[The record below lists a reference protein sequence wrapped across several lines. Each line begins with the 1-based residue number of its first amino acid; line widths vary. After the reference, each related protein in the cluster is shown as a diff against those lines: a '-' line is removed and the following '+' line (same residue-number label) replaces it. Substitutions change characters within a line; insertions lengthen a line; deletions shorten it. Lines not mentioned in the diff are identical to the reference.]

1 MIGKKRVSALVLCC
15 TLIMPTFYGT
25 ARSAPP
31 PPSSPPP
38 AEMATGITEI
48 PEWQARLELAR
59 LLSYE
64 KRYKESLAEY
74 EKVLKAKPDMG
85 AARMEMAKVLAWKGE
100 PDKALSIFQGMEAK
114 GLDDEARIALADI
127 YVIRKEY
134 SKAEPIYEDF
144 LTKHPND
151 HSVRI
156 RLADLLTW
164 AKQYDRAIVQFE
176 KILADRPDD
185 IQVRRQYGRVLGWAG
200 RREEAI
206 ANLRKTL
213 GK

>member
-1 MIGKKRVSALVLCC
+1 MIGRRKVSTLILCC
-15 TLIMPTFYGT
+15 MLTMPAFART

-31 PPSSPPP
+31 PSSSPPP
-38 AEMATGITEI
+38 AEVAGIAEI
-48 PEWQARLELAR
+48 QDWQVRLELAR

-64 KRYKESLAEY
+64 KRYREALAEY
-74 EKVLKAKPDMG
+74 EKVLKAKPKMVT
-85 AARMEMAKVLAWKGE
+85 ARMEMAKVLAWNGE
-100 PDKALSIFQGMEAK
+100 PDKALAIFQEIEAK
-114 GLDDEARIALADI
+114 GLDDEASLALADI

-134 SKAEPIYEDF
+134 SKAEPFYENF

-151 HSVRI
+151 HAVRI

-164 AKQYDRAIVQFE
+164 AKQYDRAIDQFE
-176 KILADRPDD
+176 KILAARPDD
-185 IQVRRQYGRVLGWAG
+185 IQVRRKYARVLGWAG

>member
-1 MIGKKRVSALVLCC
+1 MIGKKRVSALILCC
-15 TLIMPTFYGT
+15 LLTMPAFGGT

-31 PPSSPPP
+31 LPPPP
-38 AEMATGITEI
+38 AEIATGIAEI

-64 KRYKESLAEY
+64 KRYKEALAEY
-74 EKVLKAKPDMG
+74 EKVLQARPDLNT
-85 AARMEMAKVLAWKGE
+85 ARMEMAKVLAWKGE
-100 PDKALSIFQGMEAK
+100 PDKALSIFQGMEVK

-134 SKAEPIYEDF
+134 SKAEPLYGDF
-144 LTKHPND
+144 LAKHPND
-151 HSVRI
+151 HTVRI

-164 AKQYDRAIVQFE
+164 TKQYDRAITQFE

-185 IQVRRQYGRVLGWAG
+185 VQVRRRYAQVLGWAG
-200 RREEAI
+200 RRNEAI
-206 ANLRKTL
+206 SNLRKTL